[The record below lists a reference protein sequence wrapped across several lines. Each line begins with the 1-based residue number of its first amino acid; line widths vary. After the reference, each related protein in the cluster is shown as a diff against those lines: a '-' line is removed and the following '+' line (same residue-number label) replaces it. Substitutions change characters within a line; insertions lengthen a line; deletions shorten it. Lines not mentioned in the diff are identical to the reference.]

1 MLVNIHSVKI
11 WLYFGLS
18 TKDDEYH
25 SVLYFFHRDRTFND
39 LKSPLK
45 NKYSLPSDTVNAS
58 GLIGF

>member
-39 LKSPLK
+39 LKYP
-45 NKYSLPSDTVNAS
+45 D
-58 GLIGF
+58 I